1 MVVLEF
7 GVRVTEGGD
16 TTGVTDGGGDG
27 GGDVTG
33 FDPQAAAVT
42 SMTAGTTSASLK
54 QDSDNLGR
62 VTIRR
67 WSTGRARVPVHR

>member
-1 MVVLEF
+1 VVVLEF

-54 QDSDNLGR
+54 QDR
-62 VTIRR
+62 VGPGVEIIT
-67 WSTGRARVPVHR
+67 STFLAILD